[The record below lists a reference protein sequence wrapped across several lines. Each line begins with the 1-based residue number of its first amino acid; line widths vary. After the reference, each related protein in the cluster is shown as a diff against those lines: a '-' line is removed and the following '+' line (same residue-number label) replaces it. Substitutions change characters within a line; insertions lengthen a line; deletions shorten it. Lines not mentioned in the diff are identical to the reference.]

1 MFKNFICDQAGDYV
15 MASVINE
22 FEQKCYVPGIIQL
35 VDPNS
40 FPKLYTVLY
49 FNGQEGEN
57 TRPEMIKINKSTYG
71 SIVNYIR
78 ARLGLK

>member
-1 MFKNFICDQAGDYV
+1 MLNDLLLKAGDYV
-15 MASVINE
+15 MASVTNE
-22 FEQKCYVPGIIQL
+22 FEQKCFVPGIVQL
-35 VDPNS
+35 IDPNS

-57 TRPEMIKINKSTYG
+57 TRPEMIKISKSSYS
-71 SIVNYIR
+71 SIINYIR